1 MALSELILS
10 ALAVAVGV
18 TIYRR
23 YFSISRGLHR
33 RSRGISGARLGLGTV
48 GVGLLS
54 FATLM
59 AFSAQ
64 PVAAATTVDL
74 GVASTYAVVA
84 GPTVTNTGPSTI
96 NGDLG
101 LSPGTAITGFPPG
114 TVSGNTNLANAAS
127 LAAQNA
133 ATAAEVV
140 AAGAI
145 PTATVAAGTLGGGTP
160 LTPGVYNSG
169 SSLQLNGT
177 LTLDGGGDPNAVF
190 IFQAGS
196 TLTTASASSV
206 VLIGNAQ
213 ACNVFWQVGSSAT
226 LGTGTS
232 FQGTILAV
240 SAITL
245 TTGATVTGRLLAQG
259 AVTLDTNSVTVPS
272 TCLTALPTTT
282 TTVAPTTTTTV
293 APTTTTTVAP
303 TTTTTVAPTTTTTK
317 PPVVTS
323 TTVVPVGAPAT
334 GFGGTAGGSSPLGLI
349 GLGALAVAAGAATV
363 AIRARRSR
371 GGSSGDHTRG
381 S

>member
-1 MALSELILS
+1 MIMALSELILS

-101 LSPGTAITGFPPG
+101 LSPGTAIT
-114 TVSGNTNLANAAS
+114 
-127 LAAQNA
+127 
-133 ATAAEVV
+133 
-140 AAGAI
+140 
-145 PTATVAAGTLGGGTP
+145 
-160 LTPGVYNSG
+160 PGVYNSG

-206 VLIGNAQ
+206 VL
-213 ACNVFWQVGSSAT
+213 
-226 LGTGTS
+226 
-232 FQGTILAV
+232 
-240 SAITL
+240 
-245 TTGATVTGRLLAQG
+245 
-259 AVTLDTNSVTVPS
+259 
-272 TCLTALPTTT
+272 
-282 TTVAPTTTTTV
+282 
-293 APTTTTTVAP
+293 
-303 TTTTTVAPTTTTTK
+303 
-317 PPVVTS
+317 
-323 TTVVPVGAPAT
+323 
-334 GFGGTAGGSSPLGLI
+334 
-349 GLGALAVAAGAATV
+349 
-363 AIRARRSR
+363 
-371 GGSSGDHTRG
+371 
-381 S
+381 